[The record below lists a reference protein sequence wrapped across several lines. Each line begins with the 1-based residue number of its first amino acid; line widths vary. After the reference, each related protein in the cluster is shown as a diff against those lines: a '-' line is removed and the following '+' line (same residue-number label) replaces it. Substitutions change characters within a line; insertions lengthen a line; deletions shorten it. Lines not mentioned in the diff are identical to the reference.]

1 MSSTSNPREHVQRR
15 GRILRNSPGKE
26 MAVIYDI
33 LVFPEEKTEA
43 GKKILR
49 KEIDRYK
56 EFATNASN
64 SHECLKLLR
73 EYYYMVV

>member
-43 GKKILR
+43 GKKILM
-49 KEIDRYK
+49 KEIERYK
-56 EFATNASN
+56 EFAENASN
-64 SHECLKLLR
+64 SYECKKLLR
-73 EYYYMVV
+73 KYYYKVV

>member
-1 MSSTSNPREHVQRR
+1 MEYIIDDKY
-15 GRILRNSPGKE
+15 ILEVNNSEYLTENK
-26 MAVIYDI
+26 ITYI
-33 LVFPEEKTEA
+33 NKLV
-43 GKKILR
+43 
-49 KEIDRYK
+49 DRYK